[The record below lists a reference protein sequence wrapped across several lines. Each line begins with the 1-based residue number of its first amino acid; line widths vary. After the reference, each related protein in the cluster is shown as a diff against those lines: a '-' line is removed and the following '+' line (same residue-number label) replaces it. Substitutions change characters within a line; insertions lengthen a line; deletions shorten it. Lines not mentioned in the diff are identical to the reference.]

1 MFSVPLNPKLTE
13 NQLNEFISFLKE
25 YKSFIYDFYF
35 TCRVSPFDQD
45 AMGDVFNGG
54 EEDHNYLIGLALHI
68 QNETGVTASAVFNNI
83 QVRPSQQNLDLF
95 IENFRPVYDS
105 GIKSATIPHT
115 HWMATGQIKKAF
127 PDLFVKNTILR
138 NVSEPRDIEH
148 LAKAGFDYINLDRDL
163 MRDHEKLKRFK
174 KAKSQFGVKI
184 SLLANEGCYGG
195 CVMMDEHYQFNN
207 TRTDGP
213 QYFNDPI
220 SRVSCPKWDHEDFA
234 VSLKT
239 ANFPPWREDWQ
250 EFIDDLGIDVIKM
263 HGRESHTRLKE
274 TMEIIKRY
282 ANNEEILFDSFND
295 FIEETNMVDKPITI
309 WRNKIKNC
317 KFDCWDCGYCDK
329 IMAAKYGNHISPKVA
344 IVAQQLVDSVN
355 NPIEINIPGLTSTRV
370 QSLINGLAKSSS
382 KYLEIGS
389 YQGATAAA
397 ALSGNN
403 LQAYF
408 VDTWQEAPQAVREGW
423 ETPDTN
429 SLEEFKKNINSY
441 KGNNKVFISN
451 SDMFKV
457 NLKPISDIDLFFYD
471 GPHDFES
478 TKNAVKYY
486 SATFA
491 RQSILIFDDANWTDV
506 VKGAHKGILESG
518 LKILYSK
525 KVLNSLESESDWW
538 NGLYIVVVE
547 NNGNNK

>member
-1 MFSVPLNPKLTE
+1 MFSVPLNPKLKK

-25 YKSFIYDFYF
+25 YKPFIYDFYF
-35 TCRVSPFDQD
+35 TCRVDPFLQD
-45 AMGDVFNGG
+45 AMGDVFDGG
-54 EEDHNYLIGLALHI
+54 EEDHNYLIELALHI
-68 QNETGVTASAVFNNI
+68 QSETGITASAVFNNTE
-83 QVRPSQQNLDLF
+83 VRPSQQNLDIF
-95 IENFRPVYDS
+95 IESFRPVYES

-127 PDLFVKNTILR
+127 PELFVKNTILR
-138 NVSEPRDIEH
+138 NVSEPRDIQH

-174 KAKSQFGVKI
+174 KAKQQYGVKI

-195 CVMMDEHYQFNN
+195 CIMMDEHYQFNN

-234 VSLKT
+234 VTLKT

-250 EFIDDLGIDVIKM
+250 QFIDELGIDVIKM
-263 HGRESHTRLKE
+263 HGRESHVRLKE
-274 TMEIIKRY
+274 TMDIIKRY

-329 IMAAKYGNHISPKVA
+329 IMAVKYGNHINPKVA
-344 IVAQQLVDSVN
+344 LVAKELVDSVN
-355 NPIEINIPGLTSTRV
+355 NAVQIDIPGLTSTRV

-397 ALSGNN
+397 ALSGNK
-403 LQAYF
+403 LEAYF
-408 VDTWQEAPQAVREGW
+408 VDMWQSAPQAVRRGW
-423 ETPDTN
+423 ETPVTN
-429 SLEEFKKNINSY
+429 TLEEFKENIKPY
-441 KGNNKVFISN
+441 KGDSKIFISN
-451 SDMFKV
+451 SDMFRVDVSK
-457 NLKPISDIDLFFYD
+457 ISDIDLFFYD
-471 GPHDFES
+471 GPHDHES

-486 SATFA
+486 YPSFA
-491 RQSILIFDDANWTDV
+491 NQSILIFDDANWTEV
-506 VKGAHKGILESG
+506 VQGAHKGILESG
-518 LKILYSK
+518 LNILYSK
-525 KVLNSLESESDWW
+525 KVLNSLESDTDWW

-547 NNGNNK
+547 KNKNA

>member
-1 MFSVPLNPKLTE
+1 
-13 NQLNEFISFLKE
+13 
-25 YKSFIYDFYF
+25 
-35 TCRVSPFDQD
+35 
-45 AMGDVFNGG
+45 
-54 EEDHNYLIGLALHI
+54 
-68 QNETGVTASAVFNNI
+68 
-83 QVRPSQQNLDLF
+83 
-95 IENFRPVYDS
+95 
-105 GIKSATIPHT
+105 
-115 HWMATGQIKKAF
+115 MATGQIKKAF
-127 PDLFVKNTILR
+127 PELFVKNTILR
-138 NVSEPRDIEH
+138 NVSEPRDIES

-174 KAKSQFGVKI
+174 KAKQQFGVKI
-184 SLLANEGCYGG
+184 SLLANEGCLGG
-195 CVMMDEHYQFNN
+195 CIMMDEHYQFNN

-250 EFIDDLGIDVIKM
+250 QFIDELGIDVIKM
-263 HGRESHTRLKE
+263 HGRESHVRLKE
-274 TMEIIKRY
+274 TMDIIKRY

-329 IMAAKYGNHISPKVA
+329 IMAVKYGNHISPKVA
-344 IVAQQLVDSVN
+344 LVAKELVDSVN
-355 NPIEINIPGLTSTRV
+355 NTVQIDIPGLTSTRV

-397 ALSGNN
+397 ALSGNK
-403 LQAYF
+403 LEAYF
-408 VDTWQEAPQAVREGW
+408 VDMWESAPQAVRRGW
-423 ETPDTN
+423 ETPVTN
-429 SLEEFKKNINSY
+429 TLEEFKENIKPY
-441 KGNNKVFISN
+441 KGDSKIFISN
-451 SDMFKV
+451 SDMFRVDVSK
-457 NLKPISDIDLFFYD
+457 ISDIDLFFYD
-471 GPHDFES
+471 GPHDHES

-486 SATFA
+486 YPSFA
-491 RQSILIFDDANWTDV
+491 NQSILIFDDANWTEV
-506 VKGAHKGILESG
+506 VQGAHKGILESG

-525 KVLNSLESESDWW
+525 KVLNSLESDTDWW

-547 NNGNNK
+547 KNKDA

>member
-1 MFSVPLNPKLTE
+1 MFSVPLNPKLKKD
-13 NQLNEFISFLKE
+13 QLNEFISFLKE
-25 YKSFIYDFYF
+25 YKAFIYDFYF
-35 TCRVSPFDQD
+35 TCRVDPFLQD
-45 AMGDVFNGG
+45 AMGDVFDGG
-54 EEDHNYLIGLALHI
+54 EEDHNYLIELALHI
-68 QNETGVTASAVFNNI
+68 QSETGITASAVFNNTE
-83 QVRPSQQNLDLF
+83 VRPSQQNLDTF
-95 IENFRPVYDS
+95 IESFRPVYES
-105 GIKSATIPHT
+105 GIRSATIPHT

-127 PDLFVKNTILR
+127 PELFVKNTILR
-138 NVSEPRDIEH
+138 NVSEPRDIEK

-174 KAKSQFGVKI
+174 KAKQQYGVKI

-195 CVMMDEHYQFNN
+195 CIMMDEHYQFNN

-250 EFIDDLGIDVIKM
+250 QFIDELGIDVIKM
-263 HGRESHTRLKE
+263 HGRESHVRLKE
-274 TMEIIKRY
+274 TMDIIKRY

-329 IMAAKYGNHISPKVA
+329 IMAVKYGNHISPKVA
-344 IVAQQLVDSVN
+344 LVAKELVDSVN
-355 NPIEINIPGLTSTRV
+355 NTVQIDIPGLTSTRV

-397 ALSGNN
+397 ALSGNK
-403 LQAYF
+403 LEAYF
-408 VDTWQEAPQAVREGW
+408 VDMWQSAPQAVRRGW
-423 ETPDTN
+423 ETPVTN
-429 SLEEFKKNINSY
+429 TLEEFKQNIKPY
-441 KGNNKVFISN
+441 KGDSKIFISN
-451 SDMFKV
+451 SDMFRVDVSK
-457 NLKPISDIDLFFYD
+457 ISDIDLFFYD
-471 GPHDFES
+471 GPHDHES

-486 SATFA
+486 YPSFA
-491 RQSILIFDDANWTDV
+491 NQAILIFDDANWTEV
-506 VKGAHKGILESG
+506 VQGAHKGILESG
-518 LKILYSK
+518 LNILYSK
-525 KVLNSLESESDWW
+525 KVLNSLESDIDWW

-547 NNGNNK
+547 KNKDA

>member
-1 MFSVPLNPKLTE
+1 MFSVPLNPKLKKD
-13 NQLNEFISFLKE
+13 QLNEFISFLKE
-25 YKSFIYDFYF
+25 YKAFIYDFYF
-35 TCRVSPFDQD
+35 TCRVDPFLQD

-54 EEDHNYLIGLALHI
+54 EEDHNYLIELALHI
-68 QNETGVTASAVFNNI
+68 QSETGITASAVFNNTE
-83 QVRPSQQNLDLF
+83 VRPSQQNLDTF
-95 IENFRPVYDS
+95 IESFRPVYES
-105 GIKSATIPHT
+105 GIRSATIPHT

-127 PDLFVKNTILR
+127 PELFVKNTILR
-138 NVSEPRDIEH
+138 NVSEPRDIES

-163 MRDHEKLKRFK
+163 MRDHERLKRFK
-174 KAKSQFGVKI
+174 KAKQQFGVKI
-184 SLLANEGCYGG
+184 SLLANEGCLGG
-195 CVMMDEHYQFNN
+195 CIMMDEHYQFNN

-250 EFIDDLGIDVIKM
+250 QFIDELGIDVIKM
-263 HGRESHTRLKE
+263 HGRESHVRLKE
-274 TMEIIKRY
+274 TMDIIKRY

-295 FIEETNMVDKPITI
+295 FIEETNMVDKPITV

-329 IMAAKYGNHISPKVA
+329 IMAVKYGNHISPKVA
-344 IVAQQLVDSVN
+344 LVAKELVDSVN
-355 NPIEINIPGLTSTRV
+355 NTVQIDITGLTSTRV

-397 ALSGNN
+397 ALSGNK
-403 LQAYF
+403 LEAYF
-408 VDTWQEAPQAVREGW
+408 VDMWQSAPQAVRRGW
-423 ETPDTN
+423 ETPVTN
-429 SLEEFKKNINSY
+429 TLEEFKQNIKPY
-441 KGNNKVFISN
+441 KGDSKIFISN
-451 SDMFKV
+451 SDMFRVDVSK
-457 NLKPISDIDLFFYD
+457 ISDIDLFFYD
-471 GPHDFES
+471 GPHDHES

-486 SATFA
+486 YPSFA
-491 RQSILIFDDANWTDV
+491 NQSILIFDDANWTEV
-506 VKGAHKGILESG
+506 VQGAHKGILESG
-518 LKILYSK
+518 LNILYSK
-525 KVLNSLESESDWW
+525 KVLNSLESDTDWW

-547 NNGNNK
+547 KNKDA

>member
-1 MFSVPLNPKLTE
+1 MFSVPLNPKLKKD
-13 NQLNEFISFLKE
+13 QLNEFISFLKE
-25 YKSFIYDFYF
+25 YKAFIYDFYF
-35 TCRVSPFDQD
+35 TCRVDPFLQD
-45 AMGDVFNGG
+45 AMGDVFKGG
-54 EEDHNYLIGLALHI
+54 EEDHNYLIDLALHI
-68 QNETGVTASAVFNNI
+68 QSETGITASAVFNNTE
-83 QVRPSQQNLDLF
+83 VRPSQQNLDIF
-95 IENFRPVYDS
+95 IESFRPVYES
-105 GIKSATIPHT
+105 GIRSATIPHT

-127 PDLFVKNTILR
+127 PELFVKNTILR
-138 NVSEPRDIEH
+138 NVSEPRDIES

-174 KAKSQFGVKI
+174 KAKQQFGVKI
-184 SLLANEGCYGG
+184 SLLANEGCLGG
-195 CVMMDEHYQFNN
+195 CIMMDEHYQFNN

-250 EFIDDLGIDVIKM
+250 QFIDELGIDVIKM
-263 HGRESHTRLKE
+263 HGRESHVRLKE
-274 TMEIIKRY
+274 TMDIIKRY

-329 IMAAKYGNHISPKVA
+329 IMAVKYGNHISPKVA
-344 IVAQQLVDSVN
+344 LVAKELVDSVN
-355 NPIEINIPGLTSTRV
+355 NTVQIDIPGLTSTRV

-397 ALSGNN
+397 ALSGNK
-403 LQAYF
+403 LEAYF
-408 VDTWQEAPQAVREGW
+408 VDMWESAPQAVRRGW
-423 ETPDTN
+423 ETPVTN
-429 SLEEFKKNINSY
+429 TLEEFKENIKPY
-441 KGNNKVFISN
+441 KGDSKIFISN
-451 SDMFKV
+451 SDMFRVDVSK
-457 NLKPISDIDLFFYD
+457 ISDIDLFFYD
-471 GPHDFES
+471 GPHDHES

-486 SATFA
+486 YPSFA
-491 RQSILIFDDANWTDV
+491 NQSILIFDDANWTEV
-506 VKGAHKGILESG
+506 VQGAHKGILESG

-525 KVLNSLESESDWW
+525 KVLNSLESDTDWW

-547 NNGNNK
+547 KNKDA